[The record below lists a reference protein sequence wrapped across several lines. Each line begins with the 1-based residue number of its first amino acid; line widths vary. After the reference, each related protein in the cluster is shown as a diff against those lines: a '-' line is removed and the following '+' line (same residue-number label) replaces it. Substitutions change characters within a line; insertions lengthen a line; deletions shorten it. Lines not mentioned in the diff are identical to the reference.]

1 MTVERISGGKLAM
14 VVGRQ
19 EIEDPQD
26 GGIDMDKAHELAKE
40 AFSRCGVSPSKTAH
54 MELEAFSGSGTVLIF
69 ASLTGSVSYCC
80 AFRDFEALAQAADA
94 LDLWDLDSIM
104 LIFIDNEYI
113 LIREGAFPENICE
126 FTCQYQLE
134 EQEKDLLL
142 EHGKL
147 LSRDFFTRTKELF
160 RR

>member
-1 MTVERISGGKLAM
+1 MTVERINGGKLAM

-40 AFSRCGVSPSKTAH
+40 AFSRVGIQPSRAAH

-69 ASLTGSVSYCC
+69 ASITGSGSYCC
-80 AFRDFEALAQAADA
+80 NFRNFEALAAAADA
-94 LDLWDLDSIM
+94 LDLWELEDVM
-104 LIFIDNEYI
+104 LIFIDDEYI
-113 LIREGAFPENICE
+113 LIKDGSFPENISE
-126 FTCQYQLE
+126 FTCQYELE
-134 EQEKDLLL
+134 KQEKDHLL

-160 RR
+160 RG